1 MRHLDNKF
9 ASDILR
15 TVYRSPMGA
24 FQAFVVKLIENHE
37 LIHSQ
42 AVKVF
47 SENVGP
53 LEAAIQVWEGAN
65 DPLAVFVQTPSRT
78 FLRNRTWRVAIEILV
93 GEELR
98 LNRNDRN
105 PSPVTAMQLAELC
118 AAAIDQQALESQG
131 WSKIDV
137 QEIAMQVQQPRLIWR
152 VRANADVVL
161 DLREATTE

>member
-1 MRHLDNKF
+1 MRQLANQF
-9 ASDILR
+9 NVEELR

-24 FQAFVVKLIENHE
+24 LQAFVLKKISEHAMV
-37 LIHSQ
+37 Q
-42 AVKVF
+42 ALAVPVF

-53 LEAAIQVWEGAN
+53 LEAAIQVWEGGTA
-65 DPLAVFVQTPSRT
+65 PLSIFVQTPSRVR
-78 FLRNRTWRVAIEILV
+78 LRQRTWRAGIEILV
-93 GEELR
+93 GEDLQ

-118 AAAIDQQALESQG
+118 AAAIDQQDFEGEG
-131 WSKIDV
+131 WSAIQV

-152 VRANADVVL
+152 VRADSEAVL